1 MLKRNFGIGLFLAVL
16 ASSAAVA
23 ADYKGPLEVPAQVN
37 TQFAQ
42 ANRLT
47 AVAKAGNALVAA
59 GPRGHI
65 LVSENGGQT
74 WIQVPAPVSSDL
86 VAIRFLNATHGWAV
100 GHDGIVLHSAD
111 AGKTWIKQFDGK
123 QAAAVADAYFKR
135 AVAAGDEQAK
145 AFESFVTRFVEEG
158 ADKPFLDVL
167 FLNEKEGFLVGAFGT
182 AFRTRDG
189 GKTWEPLFWRV
200 ENPNSYHLYAL
211 ATHAGE
217 LYAAGERGLLL
228 RWNRE
233 QERFVALASPY
244 PGSFFGMLDTG
255 KELIAYGL
263 RGNVY
268 ATSDG
273 ATTWRKIETPAPD
286 SAVGA
291 TNLADGRYAL
301 VTVGGRIL
309 LSKKDGS
316 GFDRLPARSPM
327 PYASVAA
334 AGGQTVVAV
343 GARGIRVETING
355 QTVQEK

>member
-1 MLKRNFGIGLFLAVL
+1 MLKRNVGVVFLLTVMAL
-16 ASSAAVA
+16 GAAVA
-23 ADYKGPLEVPAQVN
+23 AEYKGPLDVPAQVN

-47 AVAKAGNALVAA
+47 AVTKAGKSLVAA

-65 LVSENGGQT
+65 LVSDNDGQS
-74 WIQVPAPVSSDL
+74 WNQVPVPVSSDL
-86 VAIRFLNATHGWAV
+86 VAIRFLNAKEGWVV

-111 AGKTWIKQFDGK
+111 AGKTWTKQFDGK
-123 QAAAVADAYFKR
+123 LAAAAAEAHFKQ
-135 AVAAGDEQAK
+135 AVAAGDAQAK
-145 AFESFVTRFVEEG
+145 ASESFVTRFVEEG

-167 FLNEKEGFLVGAFGT
+167 FLNEKEGFVVGAFGT

-189 GKTWEPLFWRV
+189 GKSWEPLFWRV
-200 ENPNSYHLYAL
+200 DNPNSYHLYAL
-211 ATHAGE
+211 ASHAGE

-233 QERFVALASPY
+233 QERFVALAAPY
-244 PGSFFGMLDTG
+244 QGSFFGLLDTG
-255 KELIAYGL
+255 KEMIAYGL

-273 ATTWRKIETPAPD
+273 AHTWRKIETPAPD
-286 SAVGA
+286 SVVAA

-309 LSKKDGS
+309 LNKIDGS
-316 GFDRLPARSPM
+316 GFDRLPARGPM

-334 AGGQTVVAV
+334 VGGQALVAV
-343 GARGIRVETING
+343 GARGIRVETISG

>member
-1 MLKRNFGIGLFLAVL
+1 MLKHKFGYVFLLAVL
-16 ASSAAVA
+16 ASVSAVSAE
-23 ADYKGPLEVPAQVN
+23 YKGPLEVPATVN

-42 ANRLT
+42 SNRLT
-47 AVAKAGNALVAA
+47 AIAKAGNRLVAV

-65 LVSENGGQT
+65 LISDNGGQSWT
-74 WIQVPAPVSSDL
+74 QVPVPVSSDL
-86 VAIRFLNATHGWAV
+86 VAVRFVNATHGWAV
-100 GHDGIVLHSAD
+100 GHDGVVLHSTD
-111 AGKTWIKQFDGK
+111 GGTSWGRQLDGK
-123 QAAAVADAYFKR
+123 QAAALAEQFLER

-145 AFESFVTRFVEEG
+145 ANQENVKRFVAEG

-167 FLNEKEGFLVGAFGT
+167 FLDEQEGFVVGAFGT

-189 GKTWEPLFWRV
+189 GKTWEPLIWRID
-200 ENPNSYHLYAL
+200 NPNSYHLYAL
-211 ATHAGE
+211 AAHGGE

-244 PGSFFGMLDTG
+244 EGSFFGLLDTG
-255 KELIAYGL
+255 KELVAYGL

-273 ATTWRKIETPAPD
+273 AATWRKIATPAPD

-291 TNLADGRYAL
+291 TKLADGRYAL
-301 VTVGGRIL
+301 VTIGGRIL
-309 LSKKDGS
+309 LNKKDGS
-316 GFDRLPARSPM
+316 GFDLLPARRPM

-334 AGGQTVVAV
+334 AGGQSVVAV
-343 GARGIRVETING
+343 GARGIRVETIKG
-355 QTVQEK
+355 QPVQEK

>member
-1 MLKRNFGIGLFLAVL
+1 MLKRKFGVAFLLAVL
-16 ASSAAVA
+16 ASSAAMA
-23 ADYKGPLEVPAQVN
+23 ADYKGPLEVPAQVH

-47 AVAKAGNALVAA
+47 AIAKAGNNLVAA

-65 LVSENGGQT
+65 LVSENGGQS
-74 WIQVPAPVSSDL
+74 WNQVPAPVSSDL
-86 VAIRFLNATHGWAV
+86 VAVRFLNATDGWAV

-111 AGKTWIKQFDGK
+111 AGKTWVKQFDGK
-123 QAAAVADAYFKR
+123 QAVAAAEAYFKR
-135 AVAAGDEQAK
+135 AVAAGDEQAQK
-145 AFESFVTRFVEEG
+145 AEEFVKRFVEEG

-167 FLNEKEGFLVGAFGT
+167 FLNKKEGFVVGAFNT

-189 GKTWEPLFWRV
+189 GKTWEPLFWRID
-200 ENPNSYHLYAL
+200 NPSSYHIYAL
-211 ATHAGE
+211 GTHAGE

-244 PGSFFGMLDTG
+244 QGSFFGLLDTG

-273 ATTWRKIETPAPD
+273 AVTWRKIATPAPD
-286 SAVGA
+286 SVVSA

-301 VTVGGRIL
+301 VTIGGRIL
-309 LSKKDGS
+309 LNKQDGS
-316 GFDRLPARSPM
+316 GFDLFRARNPM
-327 PYASVAA
+327 PYASIAA
-334 AGGQTVVAV
+334 AGAQSVVAV

>member
-1 MLKRNFGIGLFLAVL
+1 MLKRNFGIGFLLAVL
-16 ASSAAVA
+16 APSAALA
-23 ADYKGPLEVPAQVN
+23 AEYKGPLEVPAQVN
-37 TQFAQ
+37 TQFSQ
-42 ANRLT
+42 ANRLS
-47 AVAKAGNALVAA
+47 AVAKAGSALVAA

-65 LVSENGGQT
+65 LISENGGQS
-74 WIQVPAPVSSDL
+74 WNQVPAPVSSDL

-111 AGKTWIKQFDGK
+111 AGKTWSKQFDGK
-123 QAAAVADAYFKR
+123 QAAAVADAHFKR

-145 AFESFVTRFVEEG
+145 KAQDFVTRFVEEG

-189 GKTWEPLFWRV
+189 GKTWAPLFWRV
-200 ENPNSYHLYAL
+200 ENPNAYHLYAL
-211 ATHAGE
+211 ATHGGE

-233 QERFVALASPY
+233 QERFVALESPY
-244 PGSFFGMLDTG
+244 QGSFFGMLDTG
-255 KELIAYGL
+255 KEIIAYGL

-273 ATTWRKIETPAPD
+273 AATWRKIETPAPD
-286 SAVGA
+286 SVVGA
-291 TNLADGRYAL
+291 TILADGRYAL

-309 LSKKDGS
+309 LNKKDGS
-316 GFDRLPARSPM
+316 GFDRLQARSPM

-334 AGGQTVVAV
+334 VGGQSVVAV

-355 QTVQEK
+355 QTGQEK